1 MNFSLLKPADLRGFD
16 QAQICA
22 WQLPF
27 RRTNALTPGNVIA
40 KRFQALVKS
49 VLSEVELR
57 HVFLDDLDKLSG
69 AVKRC
74 GR

>member
-1 MNFSLLKPADLRGFD
+1 MLWP
-16 QAQICA
+16 
-22 WQLPF
+22 
-27 RRTNALTPGNVIA
+27 PGNVIA

-74 GR
+74 GRQTFKFLDASTNGW

>member
-1 MNFSLLKPADLRGFD
+1 MLWP
-16 QAQICA
+16 
-22 WQLPF
+22 
-27 RRTNALTPGNVIA
+27 PGNVIA
-40 KRFQALVKS
+40 KRFQGLVKS